1 MPTILLQEIRDL
13 LTAFLTA
20 INTKIE
26 QALAALSSISET
38 ASNIK
43 NNTDDIKEDT
53 DSLVSTTQ
61 SIDGKLDVLSSLS
74 DKLDV
79 LEDIKDNTGVVLT
92 PINNIKIDADSIKAD
107 AAIIASNTT
116 VVKNGISSIATAAGQ
131 AAAFDEDTATNT
143 QNIYDKI
150 VTIASDTTQQR
161 ADLSQ
166 IITIL
171 NDINSKL

>member
-107 AAIIASNTT
+107 SAIIASSTT
-116 VVKNGISSIATAAGQ
+116 VIKNNISSIATAAGQ

-171 NDINSKL
+171 NEINSKL